1 MHKTKKKWGNE
12 GLGLTNSPI
21 IDFLCHM
28 PFLTVTIC
36 LLAAYG
42 VLMALYTRGYWRMRP
57 FAAGSKVPKS
67 KFSVIIP
74 ARNEASNIED
84 CITGI
89 LAQKYPAHLFDI
101 IVVDDFS
108 EDETAQVVSKIA
120 LQHNNVRLLQLKDFT
135 NNENLIAYKKRAI
148 EIAINEASGDWIVTT
163 DADCSVTTNWLATY
177 DAYIQ
182 EHDCV
187 MMAAPVAYTNTG
199 SLLSIFQVL
208 DFISLQG
215 ITAAAVASGSHT
227 LCNGANLCY
236 SKKAFES
243 VGKFS
248 GIDHLPSG
256 DDMLLMHKMKK
267 SYPGKIGYL
276 FAQEAVVTTAPSAT
290 LGLFLQ
296 QRIRWAS
303 KATGYQDK
311 IIFWIL
317 LLVYL
322 VNASLLLYL
331 PIHFL
336 QTGNIYTWLILIGCK
351 TLIEIPFMFA
361 SATFFKQ
368 QKLLWWFALMQPF
381 HIVYTL
387 VAGWFGTFGSYKW
400 KGRTVMKQQDDHFFR
415 KLRRNK
421 AASVSLFIV
430 AAAFLMAVFAYFM
443 APEHSP
449 NANRM
454 IPEIGSMKPGF
465 TIQLLQVKRIGETKQ
480 ISFFEKLIGG
490 EEDVYTFIPITSYTI
505 KGSDIYFQK
514 YIDEGITESGVM
526 QLSLVANNPVI
537 TQTYYAGTDKFG
549 RDMLSRLIIGVRV
562 SLGVGLIAVLL
573 SLTIGIL
580 LGALAGFYRGWI
592 DECIMWFI
600 NVIWSIPTLLLVFA
614 ITLVLGKGFWQV
626 FIAVGLTM
634 WVNVARLVRGQVMAI
649 KNREFIE
656 ATRVLGYSDTR
667 TIFIHILPN
676 IIGPILVI
684 AASNFASAI
693 VIEAGLSFLGVGVQP
708 PQPSWGLMI
717 KENYNFIITHNP
729 ALALAPGIA
738 IMILVLAFNLLGNGL
753 RDAFNV
759 REK

>member
-1 MHKTKKKWGNE
+1 
-12 GLGLTNSPI
+12 
-21 IDFLCHM
+21 M

-42 VLMALYTRGYWRMRP
+42 LLMALYTRGYWSMRG
-57 FAAGSKVPKS
+57 FVASGKS
-67 KFSVIIP
+67 PITKFSVIIP
-74 ARNEASNIED
+74 ARNEASNIEA
-84 CITGI
+84 CIAGI
-89 LAQKYPAHLFDI
+89 RAQNYPSHLFEI

-108 EDETAQVVSKIA
+108 EDETAQKVLKIA
-120 LQHNNVRLLQLKDFT
+120 QQHSNVHLLRLQDFT
-135 NNENLIAYKKRAI
+135 KDENLVAYKKRAI
-148 EIAINEASGDWIVTT
+148 EIAITQATGDWMVTT
-163 DADCSVTTNWLATY
+163 DADCSVTSHWLATY

-182 EHDCV
+182 EHDSV
-187 MMAAPVAYTNTG
+187 MVAAPVAYTNTG
-199 SLLSIFQVL
+199 GFLSIFQVL

-236 SKKAFES
+236 SKEAFER

-276 FAQEAVVTTAPSAT
+276 YAQNAVVTTAPSDT
-290 LGLFLQ
+290 MGLFIQ

-303 KATGYQDK
+303 KASGYQDK

-322 VNASLLLYL
+322 VNFSLLVYL
-331 PIHFL
+331 PINAL
-336 QTGNIYTWLILIGCK
+336 QKGNINNWLILMGCK
-351 TLIEIPFMFA
+351 TLIEIPFMYA
-361 SATFFKQ
+361 SAKFFKQ

-381 HIVYTL
+381 HIVYTV
-387 VAGWFGTFGSYKW
+387 VAGWFGTFGSYTW
-400 KGRTVMKQQDDHFFR
+400 KGRTVMQQQGTFFR

-421 AASVSLFIV
+421 AASVSLYIV
-430 AAAFLMAVFAYFM
+430 TAAFLMAVFAYFI

-465 TIQLLQVKRIGETKQ
+465 TIQLLQVKRTNQ
-480 ISFFEKLIGG
+480 TPNSSFFDRLING
-490 EEDVYTFIPITSYTI
+490 EEDAYTFIPITSYTI
-505 KGSDIYFQK
+505 KGSDIHYQK
-514 YIDEGITESGVM
+514 YIDEGITEPGAM
-526 QLSLVANNPVI
+526 PLSLVANNPVI
-537 TQTYYAGTDKFG
+537 KQTYYAGTDKFG

-592 DECIMWFI
+592 DDCIMWFI

-656 ATRVLGYSDTR
+656 ATSVLGYSDMR

-676 IIGPILVI
+676 IIGPVLVI

-738 IMILVLAFNLLGNGL
+738 IMMLVLAFNLLGNGL

>member
-1 MHKTKKKWGNE
+1 MCAFVAGIKTP
-12 GLGLTNSPI
+12 TN
-21 IDFLCHM
+21 
-28 PFLTVTIC
+28 
-36 LLAAYG
+36 
-42 VLMALYTRGYWRMRP
+42 
-57 FAAGSKVPKS
+57 
-67 KFSVIIP
+67 KFSIVIP
-74 ARNEASNIED
+74 ARNEAANIEA
-84 CITGI
+84 CIAGI
-89 LAQKYPAHLFDI
+89 LVQNYPTHLFEV
-101 IVVDDFS
+101 IVIDDFS
-108 EDETAQVVSKIA
+108 EDETADIVASLA
-120 LQHNNVRLLQLKDFT
+120 LQHNNVRLLRLQDFT
-135 NNENLIAYKKRAI
+135 KDENIIAYKKRAI
-148 EIAINEASGDWIVTT
+148 EIAIEQANHTWIITT
-163 DADCSVTTNWLATY
+163 DADCSFTNNWLATY

-182 EHDCV
+182 EHNCV
-187 MMAAPVAYTNTG
+187 MVAAPVTYKNTG
-199 SLLSIFQVL
+199 SFLSIFQVL

-236 SKKAFES
+236 SKKAFET

-256 DDMLLMHKMKK
+256 DDMLLMHKMKQ
-267 SYPGKIGYL
+267 SFEGKIGYL
-276 FAQEAVVTTAPSAT
+276 YAADAVVTTAPSAT
-290 LGLFLQ
+290 LELFIQ
-296 QRIRWAS
+296 QRIRWSS
-303 KATGYQDK
+303 KALGYQDK
-311 IIFWIL
+311 LIFWIL

-322 VNASLLLYL
+322 VNFSLLAYL
-331 PIHFL
+331 PVTLI
-336 QTGNIYTWLILIGCK
+336 QTGNINKWLLLIGCK
-351 TLIEIPFMFA
+351 TIIELPFMYG
-361 SATFFKQ
+361 SAKFFKQ
-368 QKLLWWFALMQPF
+368 QKLLVWFLFMQPF
-381 HIVYTL
+381 HILYTV

-400 KGRTVMKQQDDHFFR
+400 KGRTVTKHEPDSFFR
-415 KLRRNK
+415 KLKRNK
-421 AASVSLFIV
+421 PASVSLYIIT
-430 AAAFLMAVFAYFM
+430 AAFLVAVFAYFI

-465 TIQLLQVKRIGETKQ
+465 SMQLLQVKRISQ
-480 ISFFEKLIGG
+480 IPNGSFFDRLISGK
-490 EEDVYTFIPITSYTI
+490 EDTNTFIPITSYNI
-505 KGSDIYFQK
+505 KGDSIYYQK
-514 YIDEGITESGVM
+514 YIDEGITEQAAM
-526 QLSLVANNPVI
+526 PLSLTATKPVI
-537 TQTYYAGTDKFG
+537 HQTYYAGTDKFG

-562 SLGVGLIAVLL
+562 SLGVGMIAVFL

-656 ATRVLGYSDTR
+656 AAQVLGYSNTR
-667 TIFIHILPN
+667 TIFLHILPN
-676 IIGPILVI
+676 IIGPVLVI

>member
-1 MHKTKKKWGNE
+1 
-12 GLGLTNSPI
+12 
-21 IDFLCHM
+21 
-28 PFLTVTIC
+28 
-36 LLAAYG
+36 
-42 VLMALYTRGYWRMRP
+42 MALYTRGHWNLRAFVAKGKTP
-57 FAAGSKVPKS
+57 QT
-67 KFSVIIP
+67 KFSIVIP
-74 ARNEASNIED
+74 ARNEAANIEN
-84 CITGI
+84 CIAGI
-89 LAQKYPAHLFDI
+89 LAQNYPSHLFEL
-101 IVVDDFS
+101 IVIDDFS
-108 EDETAQVVSKIA
+108 EDETANIVGSLA
-120 LQHNNVRLLQLKDFT
+120 LQHSNLRLLRLQDFT
-135 NNENLIAYKKRAI
+135 KDENIIAYKKRAI
-148 EIAINEASGDWIVTT
+148 EIAIEQANHPWIVTT
-163 DADCSVTTNWLATY
+163 DADCSFTNNWLASY

-182 EHDCV
+182 EHNCV
-187 MMAAPVAYTNTG
+187 MIAAPVSYKNTG
-199 SLLSIFQVL
+199 SFLSVFQVL

-215 ITAAAVASGSHT
+215 ITAAAVGSGSHT

-236 SKKAFES
+236 SKEAFES

-256 DDMLLMHKMKK
+256 DDMLLMHKMKR
-267 SYPGKIGYL
+267 SYPEKIGYL
-276 FAQEAVVTTAPSAT
+276 YAQDAVVTTAPSAT
-290 LGLFLQ
+290 LDLFIQ
-296 QRIRWAS
+296 QRIRWSS
-303 KATGYQDK
+303 KALGYQDK

-322 VNASLLLYL
+322 VNFSLLVYL
-331 PIHFL
+331 PVNLIE
-336 QTGNIYTWLILIGCK
+336 TGNINNWLVFIGCK
-351 TLIEIPFMFA
+351 TLVEVPFMYA
-361 SATFFKQ
+361 AAKFFKQ
-368 QKLLWWFALMQPF
+368 QKLLWWFLLMQPF
-381 HIVYTL
+381 HILYTV

-400 KGRTVMKQQDDHFFR
+400 KGRTVTKNEPDRFFT
-415 KLRRNK
+415 KLKRNK
-421 AASVSLFIV
+421 PASVSLYIIT
-430 AAAFLMAVFAYFM
+430 AAFLMAVFAYFI

-465 TIQLLQVKRIGETKQ
+465 TIQLLQVKRIGQTTNA
-480 ISFFEKLIGG
+480 SFFDRLLNGK
-490 EEDVYTFIPITSYTI
+490 EDANTFIPITSYHI
-505 KGSDIYFQK
+505 KGDSIYYQK
-514 YIDEGITESGVM
+514 YIDEGITEAGVM
-526 QLSLVANNPVI
+526 PLSLAAKEPVI
-537 TQTYYAGTDKFG
+537 KQTYYAGTDKFG

-562 SLGVGLIAVLL
+562 SLGVGMIAVLL

-592 DECIMWFI
+592 DEWIMWFI

-656 ATRVLGYSDTR
+656 AAQVLGYSNTR
-667 TIFIHILPN
+667 TIFLHILPN
-676 IIGPILVI
+676 IIGPVLVI